1 MKIAGQSGRYPVAG
15 KAHGSTLKSVMIEFG
30 EEYSTSNSIHMGISM
45 PKPEK
50 SIYDINESI
59 GDISISF

>member
-1 MKIAGQSGRYPVAG
+1 MAG
-15 KAHGSTLKSVMIEFG
+15 KAHGATLKSVMIEFG